1 MAGSMKMYIGNYS
14 PSSAYIATKTGGNN
28 YLKQKGP
35 QPCRGFSGSM
45 LGRIHNA
52 RAGCGCGK

>member
-1 MAGSMKMYIGNYS
+1 MPATIKMYIGNHNHKS
-14 PSSAYIATKTGGNN
+14 PVLKTTASN
-28 YLKQKGP
+28 
-35 QPCRGFSGSM
+35 QPLQRQSQIPIGINGSM